1 MTVDGLRMD
10 FYFKVMRGR
19 AVGADS
25 IRRNEI
31 CRLFIL
37 PEYQGGGRR
46 FYGVGIEVN
55 GDGI

>member
-1 MTVDGLRMD
+1 MD
-10 FYFKVMRGR
+10 FYFKVMRGK

-55 GDGI
+55 KDGI